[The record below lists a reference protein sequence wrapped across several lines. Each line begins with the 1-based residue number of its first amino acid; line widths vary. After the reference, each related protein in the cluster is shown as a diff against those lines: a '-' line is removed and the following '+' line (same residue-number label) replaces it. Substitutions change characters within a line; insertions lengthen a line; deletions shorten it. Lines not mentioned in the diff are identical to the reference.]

1 MIATRNLPALVA
13 LSGGMTGSKLR
24 RLKARRWKYPLG
36 LERQYTAA
44 ISKFL
49 TKVWKDYAVVAVGT
63 MLPRADAVD
72 LNPDGTGPALAA
84 IVSVAKNMADF
95 NKKELGA
102 FQSIAIG
109 TAFTEDETWLP
120 ATLDRWAREQV
131 SLITKA
137 SQDMRDA
144 VARRVR
150 EGIKNGELGRDITRK
165 IAMDLPRI
173 SYNRAKIIARDQTA
187 KLNGD
192 LTQGRMA
199 DAGLETYI
207 WDTAQDERVR
217 GNPGGKY
224 ADAVPSHWVMQGLVC
239 RWDNPAVCR
248 NEQGEW
254 VSRPPEAPTTHPG
267 MAIMCR
273 CVARPNWEELENVGP
288 LDVPVA
294 AGVTA
299 SSIPE
304 PEPVPPVPEVDPGI
318 LGKTSDQFIDNVKR
332 RFDTAEDMDEFF
344 LRNAWARLQNLPQ
357 PIRAAMGTRLD
368 NLYQLTTSKSEAYYQ
383 PAYNRVCVR
392 ASKKGAGA
400 VRGSDLVHE
409 VGHALDNALGKASG
423 TGYKYASAIPLAE
436 FGDRNLAQIIRD
448 ELVDPMLAAAKKD
461 RPNVVRRMVYEA
473 REALRATEKKLGD
486 DFYDLPSIMRLYNAK
501 QYSLADLLRQLKA
514 GPDIFAALEDGETDR
529 VVSYITGRLE
539 LKTYSKAAVIVDK
552 RSVYVTSVLDDLKA
566 AGDETSILDSFSDMV
581 EAATGNTGYFG
592 YAGHGAKYWRNDPK
606 YSPST
611 EAFAE
616 ILEMMGSTSTGAS
629 RILNK
634 YLPTARDFVVKAIEG
649 GNL

>member
-24 RLKARRWKYPLG
+24 RLKARRWKYPLS
-36 LERQYTAA
+36 LERQYTTA
-44 ISKFL
+44 IARYL
-49 TKVWKDYAVVAVGT
+49 DKVWREYSALAVGT
-63 MLPRADAVD
+63 MVPRSDAVD

-192 LTQGRMA
+192 LTQGRMT

-273 CVARPNWEELENVGP
+273 CVARPNWQELETVGP
-288 LDVPVA
+288 MGVPMPA
-294 AGVTA
+294 PALEL
-299 SSIPE
+299 PE
-304 PEPVPPVPEVDPGI
+304 
-318 LGKTSDQFIDNVKR
+318 
-332 RFDTAEDMDEFF
+332 
-344 LRNAWARLQNLPQ
+344 
-357 PIRAAMGTRLD
+357 
-368 NLYQLTTSKSEAYYQ
+368 
-383 PAYNRVCVR
+383 
-392 ASKKGAGA
+392 SKKDPALVETKKPAREKTPLTLKNLDKRIREGLEGDDPLWDWVSLNERERFSEIMRKVLDAGDFGIN
-400 VRGSDLVHE
+400 VPRVGSDGNNVLD
-409 VGHALDNALGKASG
+409 ALFSSRFKSQIETG
-423 TGYKYASAIPLAE
+423 TGN
-436 FGDRNLAQIIRD
+436 G
-448 ELVDPMLAAAKKD
+448 LVDLEIRKNGSRVLFGTDIEKAKPQDFEKYGFLMDRDMIRQARSGIADDYWNYGDGVQIRFKKD
-461 RPNVVRRMVYEA
+461 RVT
-473 REALRATEKKLGD
+473 ATFTLDDSLGGE
-486 DFYDLPSIMRLYNAK
+486 FAPS
-501 QYSLADLLRQLKA
+501 
-514 GPDIFAALEDGETDR
+514 R
-529 VVSYITGRLE
+529 VTAPE
-539 LKTYSKAAVIVDK
+539 
-552 RSVYVTSVLDDLKA
+552 VTSVKPWGPDAGLDKVLRLRKFDNIVEITKSLTDRYIELQYHGTLGLDAIESIFVPPDVIPKIKPETLKKMR
-566 AGDETSILDSFSDMV
+566 ET
-581 EAATGNTGYFG
+581 
-592 YAGHGAKYWRNDPK
+592 GAKLF
-606 YSPST
+606 T
-611 EAFAE
+611 E
-616 ILEMMGSTSTGAS
+616 
-629 RILNK
+629 R
-634 YLPTARDFVVKAIEG
+634 EG
-649 GNL
+649 VAVEF

>member
-24 RLKARRWKYPLG
+24 RLKARRWKYPLS
-36 LERQYTAA
+36 LERQYTTA
-44 ISKFL
+44 IARYL
-49 TKVWKDYAVVAVGT
+49 DKVWREYSALAVGT
-63 MLPRADAVD
+63 MVPRSDAVD

-131 SLITKA
+131 TLITKA

-192 LTQGRMA
+192 LTQGRMT

-248 NEQGEW
+248 NEHGEW

-273 CVARPNWEELENVGP
+273 CVARPNWGELENVGP

-304 PEPVPPVPEVDPGI
+304 PTPVVESVAGTFENVTEQTEHPKIKSVLNYIETLEGAQFTPREIATAIKSYTGSSYVDI
-318 LGKTSDQFIDNVKR
+318 R
-332 RFDTAEDMDEFF
+332 RAQMGE
-344 LRNAWARLQNLPQ
+344 LR
-357 PIRAAMGTRLD
+357 
-368 NLYQLTTSKSEAYYQ
+368 
-383 PAYNRVCVR
+383 
-392 ASKKGAGA
+392 
-400 VRGSDLVHE
+400 H
-409 VGHALDNALGKASG
+409 
-423 TGYKYASAIPLAE
+423 ASAHVKEASIKD
-436 FGDRNLAQIIRD
+436 GD
-448 ELVDPMLAAAKKD
+448 
-461 RPNVVRRMVYEA
+461 
-473 REALRATEKKLGD
+473 
-486 DFYDLPSIMRLYNAK
+486 
-501 QYSLADLLRQLKA
+501 
-514 GPDIFAALEDGETDR
+514 ALEDFIRISPKWNGGTAYRGMILETPDFNDIMR
-529 VVSYITGRLE
+529 KIAEGAELDMRGTSSWTSSSKIAQNFARGYGSNVHDVVLVNKGRL
-539 LKTYSKAAVIVDK
+539 
-552 RSVYVTSVLDDLKA
+552 R
-566 AGDETSILDSFSDMV
+566 GTSIRDISNVAS
-581 EAATGNTGYFG
+581 E
-592 YAGHGAKYWRNDPK
+592 
-606 YSPST
+606 
-611 EAFAE
+611 EE
-616 ILEMMGSTSTGAS
+616 ILVSKHARFRVLGSKQVEKTT
-629 RILNK
+629 
-634 YLPTARDFVVKAIEG
+634 YIEVEEVSG
-649 GNL
+649 L